1 MIDFGRINMN
11 NNADSV
17 LSPREIFNALPKN
30 NAIKFQY
37 PRDVQSQV
45 WAKWFERRN
54 EKNIVVKMNT
64 GSGKTAVGLL
74 ILKSCINERKTPAAY
89 FCPDNYL
96 VQQVVD
102 TANELGIDVT
112 DDVNN
117 PRFLTGK
124 SILVTNIYKLVNGR
138 SKFGVGDE
146 GQKIS
151 LGSFIIDD
159 AHACLDTIEEQFTIS
174 IKRDEVIFSEL
185 YGVFK
190 ESLHKISPAKA
201 LELENEDPN
210 IFIQVPYWIWQSKI
224 GEINALLVKHAKD
237 RCLEFVWPLLKED
250 LKLCNCV
257 ISRNRIEIS
266 PHCIPI
272 HMIPT
277 IENAERRIFMT
288 ATLSDDS
295 ILSSLFGVQEQ
306 NINAPITPDSAGDI
320 GDRMILMPQVINTNT
335 TDDEIKRYC
344 KYMSQYMNV
353 VIIVPSDRRSKY
365 WQDVANMT
373 LTANNLYDGVERLKK
388 EVVGLT
394 VLVNKYD
401 GVDLPGNACRLLV
414 IDGLPNARSLI
425 DKVQQGVLMG
435 SKSNTFQTI
444 QTIEQGIG
452 RGIRSNDDFCAIF
465 LMGRDLT
472 NKLYS
477 NNALD
482 MLSPGTRAQLNL
494 SEQVSAQIQ
503 NKPFTDIHDVI
514 LYCLNRNVDWV
525 RASKGCL
532 INLTYSEQKVVDKGA
547 IALRKAYDFA
557 SRNVVNSSISVL
569 NEYINSVHELRLKG
583 FYKQILAEYT
593 NIIDVENAQKIQLSA
608 ISDNNKVLKP
618 IDGITYNKISSSQK
632 DQASQCREVFSQYVS
647 TPNKLIIKINAL
659 LETLQFVPDSS
670 NVFEEGMKEIA
681 RYIGFESQRPEDE
694 HGKGPDGLWLLGGL
708 RYFVIECKNE
718 ATTEFISKTY
728 CNQLNGSCNWFEG
741 KYDHTCTYTPILI
754 HPSTCFEFAA
764 SPHSS
769 TKIMNLDSLNKFKCA
784 VHSFICS
791 VVTSG
796 ELTNESAIR
805 NKLVSYKLRPDDII
819 GLYTAKF
826 KIKTN

>member
-1 MIDFGRINMN
+1 MN

-45 WAKWFERRN
+45 WSKWFERRN
-54 EKNIVVKMNT
+54 EKNLVVKMNT

-74 ILKSCINERKTPAAY
+74 ILKSCINEKKVPVAY

-96 VQQVVD
+96 VQQVID

-112 DDVNN
+112 EDVNN

-138 SKFGVGDE
+138 SKFGIGDE
-146 GQKIS
+146 GEKIS

-159 AHACLDTIEEQFTIS
+159 AHACLDTIEDQFTLS
-174 IKRDEVIFSEL
+174 IKRDEDLFAEL

-201 LELENEDPN
+201 LELESEDPN
-210 IFIQVPYWIWQSKI
+210 IFIQVPYWIWQSKLSEVNSI
-224 GEINALLVKHAKD
+224 LVKSAKSKS
-237 RCLEFVWPLLKED
+237 LEFVWPLLKED

-277 IENAERRIFMT
+277 IENASRRIFMT

-295 ILSSLFGVQEQ
+295 ILSSLFGVQEHD
-306 NINAPITPDSAGDI
+306 ISAPITPDSAGDI

-335 TDDEIKRYC
+335 TDDEIKNYC
-344 KYMSQYMNV
+344 KHMAQYMNV
-353 VIIVPSDRRSKY
+353 VVIVPSERRSRY
-365 WQDVANMT
+365 WSDVAKLT
-373 LTANNLYDGVERLKK
+373 LTASNLYEGVERLKK
-388 EVVGLT
+388 EIVGLT
-394 VLVNKYD
+394 VLINKYD

-435 SKSNTFQTI
+435 SKRNTFQTI
-444 QTIEQGIG
+444 QTIEQGMG
-452 RGIRSNDDFCAIF
+452 RGIRSNDDYCTIF

-494 SEQVSAQIQ
+494 SEQVSSQIQ
-503 NKPFTDIHDVI
+503 NKPFSDIHNVI
-514 LYCLNRNVDWV
+514 MYCLSRNVDWV

-532 INLTYSEQKVVDKGA
+532 INLTYSDHRVVDKGTV
-547 IALRKAYDFA
+547 ALRKAYDYA
-557 SRNVVNSSISVL
+557 SRNAISSSISVL
-569 NEYINSVHELRLKG
+569 NDFINTVDELRLKG
-583 FYKQILAEYT
+583 FYKQVLAEYT
-593 NIIDVENAQKIQLSA
+593 NITDVVNAQKIQLSA
-608 ISDNNKVLKP
+608 ISDNNKLLKP
-618 IDGITYNKISSSQK
+618 IEGIVYNRITTSQR
-632 DQASQCREVFSQYVS
+632 DQASQCREEFSQYAS
-647 TPNKLIIKINAL
+647 SPNKLIIKVNAIL
-659 LETLQFVPDSS
+659 DALQFAPDSS
-670 NVFEEGMKEIA
+670 NSFEEAFKEIA
-681 RYIGFESQRPEDE
+681 RYIGFDSQRPEDE
-694 HGKGPDGLWLLGGL
+694 CGKGPDGLWMLGAL

-718 ATTEFISKTY
+718 AVAELISKTY
-728 CNQLNGSCNWFEG
+728 CNQLNGSCNWFMG
-741 KYDHTCTYTPILI
+741 KYDHTCTYTPIII
-754 HPSTCFEFAA
+754 HPSTCFEYAA
-764 SPHSS
+764 SPNPL
-769 TKIMNLDSLNKFKCA
+769 TRIMNIDCLNKFKNA

-791 VVTSG
+791 IVTSS
-796 ELTNESAIR
+796 ELNNETAIR
-805 NKLVSYKLRPDDII
+805 NKLLSYKLRPDDII
-819 GLYTAKF
+819 GIYTEPY
-826 KIKTN
+826 KTKTS